1 MTTKME
7 LETDKTDIFDE
18 ARNTINGPRAATY
31 GPAIESFES
40 IGRLWTTYLDRID
53 YNKDNTD
60 LTPEDVA
67 NMMILMKVSRAA
79 SGEYHRDNYVDIIGY
94 AGLASQMIEGT
105 KKNERTKNLTSRT

>member
-40 IGRLWTTYLDRID
+40 IGRL
-53 YNKDNTD
+53 
-60 LTPEDVA
+60 
-67 NMMILMKVSRAA
+67 
-79 SGEYHRDNYVDIIGY
+79 
-94 AGLASQMIEGT
+94 
-105 KKNERTKNLTSRT
+105 